1 MSVIDVK
8 APARLVPLDT
18 AFNLRDL
25 GGYPT
30 VGGPD
35 AWPGGGCT
43 AATTSGT

>member
-8 APARLVPLDT
+8 APARLVPLET

-30 VGGPD
+30 AEGRTVTWGRLYRSD
-35 AWPGGGCT
+35 DL
-43 AATTSGT
+43 GT